1 MKGVNATF
9 GGDFQIRWT
18 AAEKKAIANIIKHYQ
33 PLIGALTEMGS
44 RILENGE
51 EGPFFKD
58 DNIRNKANGMVRDL
72 TDKNLMFLHFLLDIL
87 DVIETA
93 SLEFQKRYGLLV
105 DQAKNLESLT
115 SSLIKIGNHNR
126 GHYVQKFLKE
136 CNCED
141 EPCGSLMTYEMTEEV
156 EFKGIVLRI
165 NKKRS

>member
-115 SSLIKIGNHNR
+115 SSLIKIGNHNG
-126 GHYVQKFLKE
+126 GHYDKKFSK
-136 CNCED
+136 NASVRMNHAA
-141 EPCGSLMTYEMTEEV
+141 P
-156 EFKGIVLRI
+156 
-165 NKKRS
+165 